1 MVQTSKKQF
10 AVVSEDYGPDLHK
23 YSLNHKDNWMYE
35 RYIKTQNECNED
47 IKSVMYIIMH
57 PYVVM
62 YFQVLFMDMENS

>member
-35 RYIKTQNECNED
+35 RYIKRQNECYED
-47 IKSVMYIIMH
+47 IKSELYII
-57 PYVVM
+57 VFI
-62 YFQVLFMDMENS
+62 YFLVLFMDMENS